1 MEVPDSV
8 STALA
13 DRDIAG
19 KRCLEAGAGVGNA
32 TAGLLDAGAAHVSA
46 ITDRAD
52 HADGVRERFAGDDR
66 VELIEADLREIP
78 LPDDAVDVITCHAL
92 FNVLANDAA
101 APIAAELTR
110 VAAPGAT
117 LVVDDYDPM
126 PPESAVRQLFAVE
139 NAAAELANA
148 RAALTF
154 YPADGLRRLFGGHG
168 WTHDRTRAILEPVP
182 WTEGHLTAHTA
193 EVRGHAESLPESLGQ
208 QLITEAE
215 RLAKTTGS
223 SDEGRMYSV
232 AMALPESLAGET
244 PTSLREGFRV

>member
-32 TAGLLDAGAAHVSA
+32 TAGLLDAGAEHVYA
-46 ITDRAD
+46 VTDRAD
-52 HADGVRERFAGDDR
+52 HADGVRERFADDDR

-78 LPDDAVDVITCHAL
+78 LPDDAVEVITCHAL
-92 FNVLANDAA
+92 FNVLPNDAA

-126 PPESAVRQLFAVE
+126 PPESPVRQLFAVE
-139 NAAAELANA
+139 NAAAELASA

-168 WTHDRTRAILEPVP
+168 WTHDRTRSILEPVP
-182 WTEGHLTAHTA
+182 WSESHLTAHTA
-193 EVRGHAESLPESLGQ
+193 EVRGHAESLPDALGQ

-215 RLAKTTGS
+215 QLAKATGS

-232 AMALPESLAGET
+232 AMELPE
-244 PTSLREGFRV
+244 

>member
-1 MEVPDSV
+1 VYAV
-8 STALA
+8 
-13 DRDIAG
+13 
-19 KRCLEAGAGVGNA
+19 
-32 TAGLLDAGAAHVSA
+32 
-46 ITDRAD
+46 TDRAD

-78 LPDDAVDVITCHAL
+78 LPEDSVDAITAHAL
-92 FNVLANDAA
+92 FNVLPTDAA

-126 PPESAVRQLFAVE
+126 PPESPVRQLFAVE

-148 RAALTF
+148 RPALTF

-168 WTHDRTRAILEPVP
+168 WAYDRTRSILEPVP
-182 WTEGHLTAHTA
+182 WSESHLTAHVA
-193 EVRGHAESLPESLGQ
+193 EVRGRAESLPDALGRP
-208 QLITEAE
+208 LVTEAE
-215 RLAKTTGS
+215 RLAKATGS

-232 AMALPESLAGET
+232 AMELGE
-244 PTSLREGFRV
+244 

>member
-8 STALA
+8 AAALS
-13 DRDIAG
+13 DRDVAG
-19 KRCLEAGAGVGNA
+19 TTCLEAGAGVGNA
-32 TAGLLDAGAAHVSA
+32 TAGLLDAGAEQVYAV
-46 ITDRAD
+46 TDRAD
-52 HADGVRERFAGDDR
+52 HAEGVRERFAGDDR

-78 LPDDAVDVITCHAL
+78 LPDDSVEVVTAHAL
-92 FNVLANDAA
+92 FNVLPADAT

-126 PPESAVRQLFAVE
+126 PPNSAVRQLFGVE

-148 RAALTF
+148 RPALAF
-154 YPADGLRRLFGGHG
+154 YPADALRRLFGGHG
-168 WTHDRTRAILEPVP
+168 WAHDRTQSILEPVP
-182 WTEGHLTAHTA
+182 WTESHLTAHVA
-193 EVRGHAESLPESLGQ
+193 EVRGHAGSLPDALGKP
-208 QLITEAE
+208 LVTEAE

-232 AMALPESLAGET
+232 AMELA
-244 PTSLREGFRV
+244 V